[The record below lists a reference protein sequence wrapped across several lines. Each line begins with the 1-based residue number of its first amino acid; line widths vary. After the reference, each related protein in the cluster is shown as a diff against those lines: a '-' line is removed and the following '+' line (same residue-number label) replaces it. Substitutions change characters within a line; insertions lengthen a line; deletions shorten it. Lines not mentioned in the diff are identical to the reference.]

1 MSDKSKRLAFLL
13 RHDKDYNFNSQG
25 WREVSD
31 LVKNHGYTK
40 TELKEIVESDNKGR
54 YEFDLTGNK
63 IRAVQGHS
71 IPGIDP
77 GLEIV
82 TPPETLYHGTSS
94 RFINMILSFGLNK
107 QSRNHVHLSDDLE
120 TARSVGERHGG
131 RTVVIKINTKS
142 MIEDGVVFYRSA
154 NGVYLVDRVDRKYF
168 YDLVWSGKDGEN

>member
-1 MSDKSKRLAFLL
+1 MSDKSKKLAFLL
-13 RHDKDYNFNSQG
+13 RHDKDYCFNSQG
-25 WREVSD
+25 WREIGD

-40 TELKEIVESDNKGR
+40 TELEEIVKSDKKGR
-54 YEFDLTGNK
+54 YELDLTGSR

-94 RFINMILSFGLNK
+94 RFINLILSFGLCK

-120 TARSVGERHGG
+120 TAKSVGERHGG
-131 RTVVIKINTKS
+131 RTVVIKINTKL
-142 MIEDGVVFYRSA
+142 MIEDGITFYRSA
-154 NGVYLVDRVDRKYF
+154 NGVYLVDQVPKKYF
-168 YDLVWSGKDGEN
+168 YDLVWSDGEKD